1 MSVLMFPKLE
11 PSRFSPQLIRTVTF
25 LTATDCSV
33 APSTPSTV
41 ALSARL
47 SRLPPVH
54 AALPRVATHSSSMAN
69 RVHARGSTDVPVG
82 KKSSIKVSKTH
93 DDDEACLE
101 VAATID
107 DDGRG
112 DDGDDL
118 QYGKTLRSR
127 FATISGGKGIER
139 RETRGDGRV
148 LVGHKANLEERSVD
162 GPAAAVDAALAAASA
177 AADPAAAAPD
187 AAGPAPA
194 PFPAHEDAGSRWDT
208 ICAAC
213 TYSTTVSTAADLRLE

>member
-1 MSVLMFPKLE
+1 
-11 PSRFSPQLIRTVTF
+11 
-25 LTATDCSV
+25 
-33 APSTPSTV
+33 
-41 ALSARL
+41 
-47 SRLPPVH
+47 
-54 AALPRVATHSSSMAN
+54 MAHQ
-69 RVHARGSTDVPVG
+69 VHARGSTDVPVG

-93 DDDEACLE
+93 DDEAFLE

-112 DDGDDL
+112 DGGDDP

-127 FATISGGKGIER
+127 FAAIAGGKGIER

-148 LVGHKANLEERSVD
+148 LMGRKANLEERSVD

-177 AADPAAAAPD
+177 ATDPAAAAPD

-194 PFPAHEDAGSRWDT
+194 RAPSRAHEDAGSRWDT
-208 ICAAC
+208 IRAVYIYHRINC
-213 TYSTTVSTAADLRLE
+213 R